1 MKIKLSRTDIFTA
14 LLCLTG
20 TIPGIMFYGEL
31 PERIPVHFDIN
42 DQPDNYADK
51 ALVIFGIP
59 VLMCILQTVCCAYAF
74 EREGEKVPKRARF
87 VIRFIIP
94 VLTVLLET
102 VTIMFSLDRRIKVG
116 TTIMIFLSLMMII
129 LGNYLPKCRRNST
142 FGIKIPTTLKSDYV
156 WDKTN
161 RFAGRLY
168 IAAGI
173 IAIPLSI
180 AEMFIPA
187 VTILISSV
195 IIPIGYSFIVTEK

>member
-31 PERIPVHFDIN
+31 PERLPVNFDIN
-42 DQPDNYADK
+42 DQPDNYASK
-51 ALVIFGIP
+51 AFVVFGMP

-74 EREGEKVPKRARF
+74 EREGEKVPKRARL

-129 LGNYLPKCRRNST
+129 LGNYLPKCRRNYT
-142 FGIKIPTTLKSDYV
+142 FGVKFPTTLKSDYV

-161 RFAGRLY
+161 RLAGRLC